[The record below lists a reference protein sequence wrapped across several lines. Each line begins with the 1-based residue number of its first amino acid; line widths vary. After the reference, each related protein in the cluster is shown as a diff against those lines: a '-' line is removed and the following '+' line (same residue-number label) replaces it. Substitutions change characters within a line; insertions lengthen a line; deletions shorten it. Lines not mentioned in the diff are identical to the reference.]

1 MHIKAHYIKPWTK
14 TTVSKNFSNRLRN
27 ILKRDFDPASPDAA
41 WCTDITY
48 IWTYDDGFV
57 YLTSVMDLFSR
68 KIISWVLTKD
78 MTAESVL
85 EAIKIA
91 QKRRNIRKPVIIHS
105 DRGIQFTGE
114 LYKEITEKMKR
125 SYSKKA
131 CPWDN
136 ACIESFHSLI
146 KRQTIRCQ

>member
-1 MHIKAHYIKPWTK
+1 RKPSESSKRRESVKKEISRIHEESHEIYGAPKITEELKKKGHVISEKTVGNYMHEMHIKAHYIKPWTK

-78 MTAESVL
+78 MTAESV
-85 EAIKIA
+85 
-91 QKRRNIRKPVIIHS
+91 
-105 DRGIQFTGE
+105 
-114 LYKEITEKMKR
+114 
-125 SYSKKA
+125 
-131 CPWDN
+131 
-136 ACIESFHSLI
+136 
-146 KRQTIRCQ
+146 

>member
-1 MHIKAHYIKPWTK
+1 MTK

-27 ILKRDFDPASPDAA
+27 ILKRDFDPASPDAT

-85 EAIKIA
+85 EAIKLA
-91 QKRRNIRKPVIIHS
+91 QKRRNIRKQLLKTLSALQDSLMRS
-105 DRGIQFTGE
+105 DILTMARLQI
-114 LYKEITEKMKR
+114 M
-125 SYSKKA
+125 
-131 CPWDN
+131 
-136 ACIESFHSLI
+136 
-146 KRQTIRCQ
+146 

>member
-1 MHIKAHYIKPWTK
+1 MKLFKNLVSTADLLCIITDLTMDKS
-14 TTVSKNFSNRLRN
+14 TVSKNFSNRLRN

-85 EAIKIA
+85 EAIKLA
-91 QKRRNIRKPVIIHS
+91 QKRRNIRKQLLKTLSALQDSLMRS
-105 DRGIQFTGE
+105 DILTMARLQIMW
-114 LYKEITEKMKR
+114 K
-125 SYSKKA
+125 
-131 CPWDN
+131 
-136 ACIESFHSLI
+136 
-146 KRQTIRCQ
+146 